1 MTTTAV
7 LLALLAALMGL
18 VVVLGYRAYRKA
30 GAYQER
36 LKRHEANAEASKE
49 RKKADADAARL
60 PDDDLAD
67 RLRKW
72 QRK

>member
-1 MTTTAV
+1 MSPVAV
-7 LLALLAALMGL
+7 LLALLAALGGL

-36 LKRHEANAEASKE
+36 LKRHEADAKAGKE
-49 RKKADADAARL
+49 RSKADADAARL
-60 PDDDLAD
+60 PRDDLAD

>member
-49 RKKADADAARL
+49 RKKADADASRL
-60 PDDDLAD
+60 SRDELAD
-67 RLRKW
+67 RLRKY